1 VDAEAVRTQAV
12 AGIPSGRF
20 STPEEVATLV
30 AVLASPR
37 TANVTGANYVIDGG
51 LVKTM

>member
-1 VDAEAVRTQAV
+1 VDAADIREQVTT
-12 AGIPSGRF
+12 GIASGRF

-37 TANVTGANYVIDGG
+37 TANVTGSD
-51 LVKTM
+51 